1 MAHLYEFTK
10 PQNSIQSLLDK
21 LSSPTRIV
29 TINKGALVS
38 LNDGSEQDCFVFHH
52 GIALLRRIADQLIVG
67 NIEAPLMFGYN
78 RYLDI
83 GSQVYIEAVTD
94 MSFEVIPAS
103 QFYHIVRENDLWE
116 PLLNVTMY
124 LSSLLFH
131 KNTILSI
138 RDSAAIILFR
148 LEELMAE
155 SDSVRLTTSAHDYI
169 QQRTHL
175 SRSGI
180 MKHLAVLRKD
190 GAIVMENGILMSLSS
205 LPTSKEGQDNA
216 S

>member
-1 MAHLYEFTK
+1 MTHLDEFTK
-10 PQNSIQSLLDK
+10 PRNIIQSLLDK

-38 LNDGSEQDCFVFHH
+38 LNNGSEQDCFIIHQGTV
-52 GIALLRRIADQLIVG
+52 LLRRIADQLIVG
-67 NIEAPLMFGYN
+67 NIEAPLMLGYN

-83 GSQVYIEAVTD
+83 GSQVYIEAITD
-94 MSFEVIPAS
+94 VSFEVIPAS
-103 QFYHIVRENDLWE
+103 QFYHTVREHKLWE

-155 SDSVRLTTSAHDYI
+155 SDSVRLNTSTHDYI

-180 MKHLAVLRKD
+180 MKHLAMLRKS

-205 LPTSKEGQDNA
+205 LRASKEGQKHE
-216 S
+216 